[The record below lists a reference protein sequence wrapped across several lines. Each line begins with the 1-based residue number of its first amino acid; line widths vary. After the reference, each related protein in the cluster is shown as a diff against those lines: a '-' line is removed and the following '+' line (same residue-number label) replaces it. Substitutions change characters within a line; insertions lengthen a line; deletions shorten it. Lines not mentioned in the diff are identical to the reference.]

1 MNREYW
7 FFLAGMLAVALPL
20 LAAIAIKKLNLFE
33 VRPDNQLT
41 YKTVEGRTLSLHA
54 FLAAPSAGAQ
64 PRPAVL
70 LFHGG
75 RWLYGSPRAMYP
87 QCRFFAAQG
96 YHCFAAEYRLGANN
110 RVDVRELVSDAA
122 DALGYLHSE
131 AGALAIDTSRI
142 VVGGGSAGGH
152 LAAALGAQVPASDA
166 PAAAALLLYNPML
179 DLAPGT
185 PDHHLV
191 KAYWREVSPAHH
203 VTAAL
208 PPTLVLV
215 GSDDPEVPLDTVNA
229 FCANA
234 QAVGARCE
242 VEVYPGQSHG
252 FFNAEPYLA
261 QTNQRAL
268 AFLQS
273 L

>member
-7 FFLAGMLAVALPL
+7 FFLVGILVVALPA
-20 LAAIAIKKLNLFE
+20 LAAIAIKKLNLLE
-33 VRPDNQLT
+33 VRPDEQLA

-54 FLAAPSAGAQ
+54 FLAADASDAQ

-87 QCRFFAAQG
+87 QCQFFAAQG

-110 RVDVRELVSDAA
+110 RVDVRQLVDDAA
-122 DALGYLHSE
+122 DALRYLYDK
-131 AGALAIDTSRI
+131 ADTLLLDAANI
-142 VVGGGSAGGH
+142 IVGGGSAGGH
-152 LAAALGAQVPASDA
+152 LAAAVGAQVPAVDA
-166 PAAAALLLYNPML
+166 PLPAALLLYNPML

-191 KAYWREVSPAHH
+191 KDYWREVSPAHH
-203 VTAAL
+203 ITAAL
-208 PPTLVLV
+208 PPTLILV
-215 GSDDPEVPLDTVNA
+215 GSDDPEVPVATVNQ
-229 FCANA
+229 FCDNA
-234 QAVGARCE
+234 GEVYARCE
-242 VEVYPGQSHG
+242 VEVYEGQSHG
-252 FFNAEPYLA
+252 FFNNEPYLT
-261 QTNQRAL
+261 QTNARAL
-268 AFLQS
+268 AFLKS